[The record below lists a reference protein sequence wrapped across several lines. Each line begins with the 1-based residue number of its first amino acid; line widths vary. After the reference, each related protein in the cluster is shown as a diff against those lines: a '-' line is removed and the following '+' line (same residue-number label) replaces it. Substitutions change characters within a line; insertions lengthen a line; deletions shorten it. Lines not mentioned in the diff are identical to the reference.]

1 MLKRLHKVLKSE
13 EKRKVLLAVADALEK
28 KQNMIRLEN
37 GADVAV
43 ATRYYKSVISRLSLT
58 LRPVSRPI
66 PQMVYLCLNG
76 FLLCIDQIM
85 RLRCSMQ
92 PPQSIG
98 TSAPLSRIVHLEREQ
113 QVLHVKPKAF
123 PISKSNNYNSF
134 GIL

>member
-1 MLKRLHKVLKSE
+1 
-13 EKRKVLLAVADALEK
+13 
-28 KQNMIRLEN
+28 MIRLEN

-113 QVLHVKPKAF
+113 QVLHVKPKHSLNFNYLAT
-123 PISKSNNYNSF
+123 ISTTQVFKLHEENKTECH
-134 GIL
+134 

>member
-1 MLKRLHKVLKSE
+1 
-13 EKRKVLLAVADALEK
+13 
-28 KQNMIRLEN
+28 MIRLEN

-66 PQMVYLCLNG
+66 P
-76 FLLCIDQIM
+76 
-85 RLRCSMQ
+85 Q